1 MSTNSKALLQDSP
14 RSELVR
20 QGPVIIHERKVLPSK
35 VLQKSQ
41 RERHLFLFETALI
54 LCKKTENKEY
64 VARNTIPI
72 SKLQFESS
80 NDYFTVW
87 GKTFIL
93 SMKIRRKLA
102 VSIWKL
108 IVENRGTIS
117 DAKLYCTLFISFVL
131 KSFRLLENIEK
142 QRTYAKIFY
151 STGFN

>member
-1 MSTNSKALLQDSP
+1 MSINLKALLQDSP

-35 VLQKSQ
+35 VLQKGQ

-87 GKTFIL
+87 GKRTHFYFVK
-93 SMKIRRKLA
+93 S
-102 VSIWKL
+102 V
-108 IVENRGTIS
+108 VE
-117 DAKLYCTLFISFVL
+117 LLFF
-131 KSFRLLENIEK
+131 ENL
-142 QRTYAKIFY
+142 
-151 STGFN
+151 

>member
-1 MSTNSKALLQDSP
+1 M
-14 RSELVR
+14 
-20 QGPVIIHERKVLPSK
+20 LPSK

-87 GKTFIL
+87 GETFIL
-93 SMKIRRKLA
+93 SVKFT
-102 VSIWKL
+102 L
-108 IVENRGTIS
+108 IVL
-117 DAKLYCTLFISFVL
+117 ALC
-131 KSFRLLENIEK
+131 
-142 QRTYAKIFY
+142 
-151 STGFN
+151 